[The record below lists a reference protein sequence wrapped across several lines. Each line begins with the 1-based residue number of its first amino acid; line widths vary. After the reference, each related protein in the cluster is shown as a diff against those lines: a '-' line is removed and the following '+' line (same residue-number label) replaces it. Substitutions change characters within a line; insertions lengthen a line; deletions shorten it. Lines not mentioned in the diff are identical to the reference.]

1 MSLIPEKSIVIS
13 PTLAATIGLE
23 ETVVLQVLQECLTHG
38 SPVQS
43 SGFDWVT
50 VSGTK
55 LLTLTPFW
63 HEDDIRRLSA
73 SLHEKGLLL
82 MGGGPF
88 SAQLDFR
95 FAFNE
100 HKNSASQQAA
110 PRTNSPVTNYGES
123 SPSHQATVQSNIPH
137 SAKTIGGS
145 WQPSQDAVR
154 QLAQLGVTKEF
165 AQQQIPQFVAYWR
178 ERNVPRHS
186 WESKYIKEV
195 WRQWQQAESTSH
207 RRSREVSVTGE
218 WQPSQD
224 ALDLLIVK
232 GGINPNFVDDAVPEF
247 ILYWRDRGDVSS
259 TWNSKFIQHVRRQ
272 WQFYTGMMEQD
283 SMPRSMPAQWQPKE
297 SVYDVLQMANIDRQ
311 FAQQTI
317 PEFVLYWQENG
328 TPQASWSTKF
338 LQYVKRQWARHN
350 QPQSASGTDGKQQGS
365 NSKGRIRDRNIIDAL
380 SDRSWAS

>member
-1 MSLIPEKSIVIS
+1 MSLVPEKSIVIS

-23 ETVVLQVLQECLTHG
+23 ETVLLQVLQECLTHG

-55 LLTLTPFW
+55 LSTLTPFC

-95 FAFNE
+95 FAFNDL
-100 HKNSASQQAA
+100 KTSSLQDSSRQQTAPSTNYAA
-110 PRTNSPVTNYGES
+110 PQYAEPNATY
-123 SPSHQATVQSNIPH
+123 QATLQTNIPH

-178 ERNVPRHS
+178 ERNVPRH
-186 WESKYIKEV
+186 I
-195 WRQWQQAESTSH
+195 
-207 RRSREVSVTGE
+207 VSG
-218 WQPSQD
+218 
-224 ALDLLIVK
+224 LR
-232 GGINPNFVDDAVPEF
+232 
-247 ILYWRDRGDVSS
+247 Y
-259 TWNSKFIQHVRRQ
+259 
-272 WQFYTGMMEQD
+272 
-283 SMPRSMPAQWQPKE
+283 
-297 SVYDVLQMANIDRQ
+297 VYM
-311 FAQQTI
+311 
-317 PEFVLYWQENG
+317 Y
-328 TPQASWSTKF
+328 
-338 LQYVKRQWARHN
+338 KRQKIH
-350 QPQSASGTDGKQQGS
+350 
-365 NSKGRIRDRNIIDAL
+365 L
-380 SDRSWAS
+380 EF